1 MVNVGEVDG
10 ILVVVYVGLCV
21 VVYVG
26 RYVVVGIELNT
37 VVISGEKVAVVP
49 V

>member
-1 MVNVGEVDG
+1 MVNVGKVDG

-21 VVYVG
+21 VVYAG
-26 RYVVVGIELNT
+26 RYVDVGIELNP
-37 VVISGEKVAVVP
+37 VVVSCEKVVVVP